1 MYIVSKWWELYTVN
15 TVFVYNSYNI
25 LYWKKKMKLIGITGS
40 IGCGKTTIA
49 DLIKKMGY
57 IVFDADKWCRN
68 LYNQKDF
75 LDVIKQNFPH
85 VFENGVFYK
94 RKLRNYVFSNNK
106 ELKKLEAIIHPFLK
120 KKLISVIKKNA
131 KSDCLIFIEVALLF
145 EMGWNKYCSSI
156 IVADVDYEIQKQRV
170 MKRDNISAQDFEKI
184 VSVQLNNDYKKTLSD
199 YVIDTDKTI
208 NMLKI
213 ELINL
218 IEGLS

>member
-15 TVFVYNSYNI
+15 NVFVYNSYNI

-131 KSDCLIFIEVALLF
+131 KSDRLIFIEVALLF

-199 YVIDTDKTI
+199 YVIDTDKTL

>member
-1 MYIVSKWWELYTVN
+1 
-15 TVFVYNSYNI
+15 
-25 LYWKKKMKLIGITGS
+25 MKLIGITGS

>member
-1 MYIVSKWWELYTVN
+1 MDE
-15 TVFVYNSYNI
+15 
-25 LYWKKKMKLIGITGS
+25 KKMKLIGITGS

-131 KSDCLIFIEVALLF
+131 KSDRLIFIEVALLF

-199 YVIDTDKTI
+199 YVIDTDKTL

-213 ELINL
+213 ELIYL